1 MAVIDRIQK
10 HGERAEGTNFRVA
23 VADQT
28 IKWQLDDDRTNL
40 GMIVRVER
48 ELVAWWRC
56 IYVDANKSSG
66 IK

>member
-28 IKWQLDDDRTNL
+28 IKWQPEKGTNF
-40 GMIVRVER
+40 GMAVKVEW
-48 ELVAWWRC
+48 EWV
-56 IYVDANKSSG
+56 V
-66 IK
+66 